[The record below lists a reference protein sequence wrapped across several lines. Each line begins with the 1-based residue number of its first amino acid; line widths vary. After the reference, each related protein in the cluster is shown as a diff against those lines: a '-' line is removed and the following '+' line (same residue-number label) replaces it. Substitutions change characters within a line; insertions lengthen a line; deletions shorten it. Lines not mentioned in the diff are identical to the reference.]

1 MENLL
6 SSLTDKVTEAIVKKQ
21 YEDALPEFED
31 ESDMI
36 EDEECKK
43 EYKEAFDK
51 AKEDMKKRGE
61 DMLNEANEAAGAY
74 IRQLRSDF
82 NDLGTSLGYLSIGTA
97 MFSARIAM
105 VPPAIISATP
115 MGPGVSAQLVPP
127 LLQQLKAE
135 GDNLS
140 RVYDDCNSK
149 INKLGL
155 RAIASAVPIVG
166 SVLSIAD
173 TVFGVAIPLITM
185 VGSSVAG
192 ASGNIPNIEPPI
204 TISYD
209 PKKCTNFS
217 YIVPPSDPELE
228 GDISATNC
236 SKFTPM
242 TDQDTKISCNNCK
255 YFNKRV

>member
-6 SSLTDKVTEAIVKKQ
+6 SSLTDKATEAIVKKQ
-21 YEDALPEFED
+21 YEDSLPEFED
-31 ESDMI
+31 ESDKI
-36 EDEECKK
+36 KDLEAKK

-61 DMLNEANEAAGAY
+61 DMLNDANEAVGAY
-74 IRQLRSDF
+74 IRQLKSDF
-82 NDLGTSLGYLSIGTA
+82 NDLGTSLGHLSIGTA
-97 MFSARIAM
+97 MFAARIAM

-140 RVYDDCNSK
+140 KVYDDCNSK

-155 RAIASAVPIVG
+155 RALASMVPIAG
-166 SVLSIAD
+166 SVLSVAD
-173 TVFGVAIPLITM
+173 TIFGVAVPLITM

-192 ASGNIPNIEPPI
+192 AAGSIPDIKPPI
-204 TISYD
+204 SISYN
-209 PKKCTNFS
+209 PKDCTNFS
-217 YIVPPSDPELE
+217 YIVPPSSPELE
-228 GDISATNC
+228 GDISASNC
-236 SKFTPM
+236 SRFTPM
-242 TDQDTKISCNNCK
+242 TDQDTKVSCDNCK
-255 YFNKRV
+255 YFNKR